1 MATFYAIKQIKHQTE
16 ASTFVEYPIGAVV
29 DKSAFTES
37 DFQFLLK
44 NRFISESKKQDKDIA
59 LFQNAQSFDEYNNVD
74 EEKTAELN
82 GDKAED
88 EDNKDEAAEENA
100 EDEENQ
106 DEDTENEESSEENAD
121 KSAKQGNRR
130 NSRR

>member
-29 DKSAFTES
+29 DKSAFSES

-44 NRFISESKKQDKDIA
+44 NRFISESKKQDKDLS

-82 GDKAED
+82 ADNAED
-88 EDNKDEAAEENA
+88 EGKDEAAEENA
-100 EDEENQ
+100 DEENQ

-121 KSAKQGNRR
+121 KSAKQGRGR

>member
-82 GDKAED
+82 ADKAED
-88 EDNKDEAAEENA
+88 EGNQDEAAE
-100 EDEENQ
+100 DEETQ
-106 DEDTENEESSEENAD
+106 DEDTDNEESSEENAD
-121 KSAKQGNRR
+121 KPGKQGRGR

>member
-44 NRFISESKKQDKDIA
+44 NRFISESKKQDKDIS

-82 GDKAED
+82 ADKAED
-88 EDNKDEAAEENA
+88 EDNKDEAAE
-100 EDEENQ
+100 DEENQ
-106 DEDTENEESSEENAD
+106 DEDTDNEESSEENAD
-121 KSAKQGNRR
+121 KPGKQGRGR